1 MVMKPLL
8 GMYKARCKPLFGACS
23 GRGAER
29 LHGEICWKM
38 VEGRLPF
45 RQEKVLEIGALLVL
59 LKGPCS
65 GRGAA
70 LATSRLGAEAARSLE
85 SRQVVT
91 ARRVLRSGGTTSTGV
106 GSMAASTSG
115 EGQPS
120 EGRRTAPIFVVGH
133 PRSGTTL
140 LRLILNA
147 HSRIVIPPEAHIAS
161 FLRRCESKY
170 GPLVNE
176 ASRRQIA
183 ERLVSKRRMKEWE
196 LDSEEMYMRI
206 MEADPP
212 TPAGVFEALMSLW
225 TDKARKP
232 RWGEKTPGTYR
243 FLPEVNQW
251 FPDSQVIH
259 IVRDGRDVAV
269 SCLNPPFADF
279 YDKGNVYEVAV
290 RWRHALAC
298 CRRAKRT
305 LGPERFLQIR
315 YEDLVADPEKVTRS
329 ICDFLGERFE
339 PAMLD
344 YHESAKTHVARGDSS
359 FHERTKKSVNRGR
372 VERWRNDAAPD
383 FIAGFEGIASRDL
396 EALGYSLSG
405 ITPQTRQQIRIL
417 YERLKP
423 RRLIKNYRPPGGQS
437 AEKRSSSSADG

>member
-1 MVMKPLL
+1 
-8 GMYKARCKPLFGACS
+8 
-23 GRGAER
+23 
-29 LHGEICWKM
+29 
-38 VEGRLPF
+38 
-45 RQEKVLEIGALLVL
+45 
-59 LKGPCS
+59 
-65 GRGAA
+65 
-70 LATSRLGAEAARSLE
+70 
-85 SRQVVT
+85 
-91 ARRVLRSGGTTSTGV
+91 
-106 GSMAASTSG
+106 
-115 EGQPS
+115 
-120 EGRRTAPIFVVGH
+120 
-133 PRSGTTL
+133 
-140 LRLILNA
+140 LILNA

-176 ASRRQIA
+176 ANRRQVA

-196 LDSEEMYMRI
+196 FDSEEMYMRV

-212 TPAGVFEALMSLW
+212 TPAGVFGALMSLW
-225 TDKARKP
+225 TDKASKP

-269 SCLNPPFADF
+269 SCLNPPFADL

-290 RWRHALAC
+290 RWRHAMAC
-298 CRRAKRT
+298 CRRAKRE
-305 LGPERFLQIR
+305 LGSDRFLQIR
-315 YEDLVADPEKVTRS
+315 YEDLTADPKTVTRS
-329 ICDFLGERFE
+329 ICEFLGERFE

-359 FHERTKKSVNRGR
+359 FHERTKESVNRGR
-372 VERWRNDAAPD
+372 VERWRSDATPG

-423 RRLIKNYRPPGGQS
+423 RRLLKNYRPPGGQS
-437 AEKRSSSSADG
+437 AEKRSPSSADG